1 MVKVRRQA
9 MRDQGTDAGKVQMRK
24 AVMLDTLIVNRA
36 TPQMVRLDKL
46 TGDP

>member
-24 AVMLDTLIVNRA
+24 PVMLDTLILNRV
-36 TPQMVRLDKL
+36 TPEIVEMNTL
-46 TGDP
+46 TGNP